1 MYNATESSL
10 SNASTPP
17 VESETTVSKP
27 GFKQRLAAWWE
38 GAEIAP
44 EQAESAPAIPAPAP
58 VIEAAPVEE
67 PPPAQSLDRF
77 GRPLW
82 NATRIEVAETMWGE
96 SFLTPGG
103 ASYAPLLV
111 KPLALSKEMSLLDLT
126 AGLGGLARAVVAE
139 TGCWVTGLDV
149 AEPVAKLGM
158 ERSQKAGLEKQA
170 VIKSYDPAKLKLGR
184 RFDAVF
190 AKESLFTVAD
200 KDALFDTIEEHLKP
214 KGQILY
220 TDYVIEDEASRAG
233 LKTWMQAEP
242 QEVHL
247 WSVAQHI
254 EGFKQRNL
262 DVRVTE
268 DITPRYIAF
277 IVDGV
282 GRLRDRM
289 SGHGLPAETKAAI
302 MAEVQL
308 WARRMDALQHK
319 GLRVYRFLS
328 LKLFD

>member
-1 MYNATESSL
+1 M
-10 SNASTPP
+10 
-17 VESETTVSKP
+17 SKP

-38 GAEIAP
+38 GEELPP
-44 EQAESAPAIPAPAP
+44 ETPESVPEAAVEPAPAP
-58 VIEAAPVEE
+58 AAEE
-67 PPPAQSLDRF
+67 PPPPAQSLDRF

-82 NATRIEVAETMWGE
+82 NATRVEVAETMWGE
-96 SFLTPGG
+96 GFLTPGG

-126 AGLGGLARAVVAE
+126 AGLGGLARAVVGE

-149 AEPVAKLGM
+149 SEPVAKLGM
-158 ERSQKAGLEKQA
+158 ERSVKAGMEKQA
-170 VIKSYDPAKLKLGR
+170 PVKPYDPATMKLGR

-220 TDYVIEDEASRAG
+220 TDYVIDSEESRAG
-233 LKTWMQAEP
+233 LSAWEQAEP
-242 QEVHL
+242 QDVHL
-247 WSVAQHI
+247 WSVDQHVN
-254 EGFKQRNL
+254 GFKQRNL

-268 DITPRYIAF
+268 DITAKYVGF
-277 IVDGV
+277 IFDGLAH
-282 GRLRDRM
+282 LRDRM
-289 SGHGLPAETKAAI
+289 SGHGMPAETKAAI
-302 MAEVQL
+302 LAEVQL

-319 GLRVYRFLS
+319 GLRVYRFLAI
-328 LKLFD
+328 KLFE

>member
-1 MYNATESSL
+1 M
-10 SNASTPP
+10 
-17 VESETTVSKP
+17 TVSKL

-38 GAEIAP
+38 GEELPP
-44 EQAESAPAIPAPAP
+44 EQR
-58 VIEAAPVEE
+58 EAAPAEAAPMPVAAAEPPPAEE

-96 SFLTPGG
+96 GFLTPGG
-103 ASYAPLLV
+103 AGYAPLLV

-139 TGCWVTGLDV
+139 TGCWVTGLEV
-149 AEPVAKLGM
+149 SEPVAKLGM
-158 ERSQKAGLEKQA
+158 DRSQRAGQEKQA
-170 VIKSYDPAKLKLGR
+170 AIKAYNPSNLKLGR

-233 LKTWMQAEP
+233 LKAWMQAEP
-242 QEVHL
+242 QDVHL

-268 DITPRYIAF
+268 DITPKYIAF

-289 SGHGLPAETKAAI
+289 SGHGLSTETKAAI

-319 GLRVYRFLS
+319 GLRVYRFLA
-328 LKLFD
+328 LKLFE